1 MAIWCYST
9 GDDNTLNAATQGTT
23 AYASDGTAGADGS
36 IALVYELQTNAGA
49 TGTTAMTQ
57 SVNGPDNWVTITIA
71 LRNAAVAAAN
81 PSRSMGI
88 SGLTF
93 AVEAAFGASPFAPSP
108 TWTDISAYVR
118 LADGIHVTRGR
129 TSEFSDVQPGTMSLT
144 LDNRARLF
152 DPSYAAGTYFGQLLP
167 QTRIRHRVR
176 HNSINYPIFDG
187 YIQGWPQSYQYPRE
201 AVVQINA
208 VDLFSRLATR
218 KLPPT
223 SLALEILAD
232 RPAAY
237 FPMLED
243 SMPVCSD
250 LSGSGWAAKYSGVV
264 KVVDSP
270 LPGESGLKAKNIVET
285 GGRTHSL
292 VSATGPELDLVY
304 SVEAWFN
311 IDSVSLTIAAL
322 IGGRVDAASWY
333 VQSVNA
339 VVSLSVGTEEVDGE
353 VVLLGE
359 ATLLDATGAT
369 AATIE
374 FPYST
379 DVTYQLVSVLDS
391 TATTWTIYLNG
402 TSVGSSTV
410 SAFTFESGSVFSP
423 GIEIGT
429 DEAVNATF
437 SHFAVYTEEL
447 TAARI
452 LAHLHAGITGG
463 VLDTAAARLASIAN
477 FAGLVDAGLYDDD
490 DLEENTYLG
499 RASYSGSALSA
510 MQEIATTEQGRLFV
524 SSAGMLTIQGR
535 TADMGAL
542 TVNSVSQ
549 ATLADSGA
557 NAYVEVSPE
566 ANTLDLMRNA
576 IYVSTSGATVQV
588 VDADSRA
595 QYDELEES
603 ISAVLDDPTAA
614 TNLGL
619 SRLRRFADPSTRVP
633 QVRLIPRSSTD
644 ARYPIVLGAELGWR
658 FTIQRTPQSL
668 GSVME
673 FVETLEGL
681 SLTFGE
687 GHMTADFYLVPALPV
702 EADVP
707 WFTFG
712 TGEFGTEYLLHY

>member
-1 MAIWCYST
+1 
-9 GDDNTLNAATQGTT
+9 
-23 AYASDGTAGADGS
+23 
-36 IALVYELQTNAGA
+36 
-49 TGTTAMTQ
+49 
-57 SVNGPDNWVTITIA
+57 
-71 LRNAAVAAAN
+71 
-81 PSRSMGI
+81 
-88 SGLTF
+88 
-93 AVEAAFGASPFAPSP
+93 
-108 TWTDISAYVR
+108 
-118 LADGIHVTRGR
+118 
-129 TSEFSDVQPGTMSLT
+129 
-144 LDNRARLF
+144 
-152 DPSYAAGTYFGQLLP
+152 
-167 QTRIRHRVR
+167 
-176 HNSINYPIFDG
+176 
-187 YIQGWPQSYQYPRE
+187 
-201 AVVQINA
+201 
-208 VDLFSRLATR
+208 
-218 KLPPT
+218 
-223 SLALEILAD
+223 
-232 RPAAY
+232 
-237 FPMLED
+237 
-243 SMPVCSD
+243 
-250 LSGSGWAAKYSGVV
+250 
-264 KVVDSP
+264 
-270 LPGESGLKAKNIVET
+270 
-285 GGRTHSL
+285 
-292 VSATGPELDLVY
+292 
-304 SVEAWFN
+304 
-311 IDSVSLTIAAL
+311 
-322 IGGRVDAASWY
+322 
-333 VQSVNA
+333 
-339 VVSLSVGTEEVDGE
+339 
-353 VVLLGE
+353 
-359 ATLLDATGAT
+359 
-369 AATIE
+369 
-374 FPYST
+374 
-379 DVTYQLVSVLDS
+379 
-391 TATTWTIYLNG
+391 
-402 TSVGSSTV
+402 
-410 SAFTFESGSVFSP
+410 
-423 GIEIGT
+423 
-429 DEAVNATF
+429 
-437 SHFAVYTEEL
+437 
-447 TAARI
+447 
-452 LAHLHAGITGG
+452 